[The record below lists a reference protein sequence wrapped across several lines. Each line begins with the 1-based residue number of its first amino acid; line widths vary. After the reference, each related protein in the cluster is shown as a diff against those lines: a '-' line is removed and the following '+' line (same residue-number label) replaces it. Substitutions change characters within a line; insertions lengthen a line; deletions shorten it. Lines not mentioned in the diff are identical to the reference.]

1 MDKGFVNNFFSPYKN
16 NKFPCS
22 IIHNERLL
30 RSEENSKDY
39 YQANKEKL
47 KKDHGSIMQI
57 FEEKKKLK
65 NIENKDI
72 SDTDGEIKKV
82 TW

>member
-1 MDKGFVNNFFSPYKN
+1 
-16 NKFPCS
+16 
-22 IIHNERLL
+22 
-30 RSEENSKDY
+30 
-39 YQANKEKL
+39 
-47 KKDHGSIMQI
+47 MQN

-65 NIENKDI
+65 NIENKNI

>member
-1 MDKGFVNNFFSPYKN
+1 
-16 NKFPCS
+16 
-22 IIHNERLL
+22 
-30 RSEENSKDY
+30 
-39 YQANKEKL
+39 
-47 KKDHGSIMQI
+47 MQI

-65 NIENKDI
+65 NIENKNI

>member
-1 MDKGFVNNFFSPYKN
+1 
-16 NKFPCS
+16 
-22 IIHNERLL
+22 
-30 RSEENSKDY
+30 
-39 YQANKEKL
+39 
-47 KKDHGSIMQI
+47 MQI